1 MDHTDVLAD
10 LPAPFDGEPES
21 VRKDIADELA
31 DHLACAYRR
40 ELLLTVDEQA
50 ARQNVFNKFGD
61 PRRIARQ
68 LWFQALWG
76 RIMLAKLKLAVPWL
90 KSAAVVLV
98 LYYGFT
104 MYGLLLQQV
113 ATLQAHSIALASQTQ
128 LQRKLLEQV
137 LQRLPQPA
145 MSIGPAVGYSDPG
158 SPMGAGGTATGLEDA
173 LELIDAADDA
183 VPLGGFL
190 LRLVDDRDPSKPV
203 DGCVV
208 ALAREDGSRVPQRPS
223 LFRLDPI
230 LMGGSDLA
238 PPGMGAMASGAMIP
252 KHFGPMK
259 QYAYVGEPVVTA
271 DLGRVRFPKVEP
283 GRYRLFIEFP
293 DGLMCDHRIVISP
306 DATDE
311 DRQLTVKC
319 PTVSA
324 IPKAYVLFEM
334 PPLPK
339 VLQEAGGIRCEVHLG
354 PVPQTGRGIDWQNS
368 RDSRYLTLLFDP
380 GTGVVNGYRPFKT
393 SFAAPGIGNSNPFL
407 GGGAESESEVYLGD
421 LKREDRFIAV
431 SPGRYQAT
439 LTFHRPGSLPQSVR
453 FEEFPATGDAV
464 EGIVTITSETKAVK
478 FDGPAGWQETLVE
491 KLGNKPSNAN

>member
-10 LPAPFDGEPES
+10 LPAPFEGEPES

-98 LYYGFT
+98 LYYGFA
-104 MYGLLLQQV
+104 MYGLLVQQV
-113 ATLQAHSIALASQTQ
+113 VTLQAHSVALALQTQ
-128 LQRKLLEQV
+128 SQRNLLEQV
-137 LQRLPQPA
+137 LQRLPQPS
-145 MSIGPAVGYSDPG
+145 MPAG
-158 SPMGAGGTATGLEDA
+158 SGAGFSDGDRSMMDVGMGPGGTIA
-173 LELIDAADDA
+173 LVDPADDT
-183 VPLGGFL
+183 VPPGGFL
-190 LRLVDDRDPSKPV
+190 LRLIDDRDPPKPAY
-203 DGCVV
+203 GCLV
-208 ALAREDGSRVPQRPS
+208 ALAREDGTRVPQMPS
-223 LFRLDPI
+223 QNGMDAMP
-230 LMGGSDLA
+230 MGGG
-238 PPGMGAMASGAMIP
+238 GMGAMPGAVMTPTQSASI
-252 KHFGPMK
+252 K
-259 QYAYVGEPVVTA
+259 QYAHGGEPVVSA

-293 DGLMCDHRIVISP
+293 DGLMCDHRLVISP
-306 DATDE
+306 DATD
-311 DRQLTVKC
+311 DARQLTVKC
-319 PTVSA
+319 LTVSA

-334 PPLPK
+334 PQLPK
-339 VLQEAGGIRCEVHLG
+339 ELQEAGGIRCEVHLG
-354 PVPQTGRGIDWQNS
+354 PVPQTGRDIDWQNS

-380 GTGVVNGYRPFKT
+380 ATGVVNGYRPFKT

-439 LTFHRPGSLPQSVR
+439 LTYQRPGSLPQSVR
-453 FEEFPATGDAV
+453 FEEFPAAGDAV
-464 EGIVTITSETKAVK
+464 EGILTITPDTKAVM

-491 KLGNKPSNAN
+491 KLGNKQLNAN